1 MTAARIRSPHYCQV
15 CMAEQ
20 PGSLVLAAYRA
31 DGQAWCRAHV
41 PAGWTNYG
49 TPPEGTQAREE
60 AA

>member
-1 MTAARIRSPHYCQV
+1 MTAATRTPHYCQA

-31 DGQAWCRAHV
+31 DGQAWFREHV
-41 PAGWTNYG
+41 PPGWTNYG
-49 TPPEGTQAREE
+49 TPPAGAQTAQE